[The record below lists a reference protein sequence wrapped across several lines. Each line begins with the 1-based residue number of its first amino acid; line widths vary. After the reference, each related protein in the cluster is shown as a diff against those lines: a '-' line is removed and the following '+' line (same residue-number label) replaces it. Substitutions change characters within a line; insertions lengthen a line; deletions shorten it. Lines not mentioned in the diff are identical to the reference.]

1 MKQRRRSKKLI
12 RSLLLFA
19 LLCGVAVADSNLR
32 LVTTEYAL
40 SFPNLPAAFDGFRI
54 VKLSV
59 LHGAVFGKNSAR
71 LLRAVREAKPD
82 LIALTGDLADRDTDF
97 ADVDALLAALAAL
110 APVYYV
116 SGNHEWSARV
126 LAPLQRL
133 FERHGVRYLRN
144 EAVYLERGGE
154 RIALAGV
161 EDPNGRADQPK
172 PDEVAATLPSDVF
185 RVLLG
190 HRNYWA
196 EEYPGLPVDLI
207 LCGHAHGGVIRLP
220 LLGGVLDHHGTF
232 LPEYTDGVFTSG
244 TYQMVVSRGLGNT
257 GGVPRFY
264 NNPEVVTVTLIKEDS
279 PP

>member
-1 MKQRRRSKKLI
+1 MKQRKKSAKLF
-12 RSLLLFA
+12 RALLLLA
-19 LLCGVAVADSNLR
+19 VLCGVAVADSNLR

-54 VKLSV
+54 VQLSD

-97 ADVDALLAALAAL
+97 ADVDALLAALTAL

-116 SGNHEWSARV
+116 SGNHEWSAHA
-126 LAPLQRL
+126 LAPLQAM
-133 FERHGVRYLRN
+133 FERYGVRYLRN
-144 EAVYLERGGE
+144 ESVYLERGGE
-154 RIALAGV
+154 RLALAGV
-161 EDPNGRADQPK
+161 EDPNGRADQPT
-172 PDEVAATLPSDVF
+172 PEEVAAALPQDMF

-196 EEYPGLPVDLI
+196 EEYPDLPVDLI

-220 LLGGVLDHHGTF
+220 GLGGVLDHHGTLF
-232 LPEYTDGVFTSG
+232 PAYSDGVFTSG
-244 TYQMVVSRGLGNT
+244 SYKMVVSRGLGNT

-264 NNPEVVTVTLIKEDS
+264 NNPEVVTVVLKKEDS